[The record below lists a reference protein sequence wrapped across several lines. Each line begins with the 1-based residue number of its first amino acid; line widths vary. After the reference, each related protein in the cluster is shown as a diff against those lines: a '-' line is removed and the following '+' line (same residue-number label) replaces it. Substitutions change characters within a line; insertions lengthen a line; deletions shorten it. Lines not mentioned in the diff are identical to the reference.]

1 VRQCLIIGKA
11 NAGKTL
17 FLINFAEYLGARSL
31 RLSVERSDGSVSDA
45 SFGLADA
52 RKALVDAVPHKT
64 LGLQTLTLS
73 VPRGKTV
80 RRIQLTDS
88 AGLSEDVHETIDV
101 RKAMA
106 QTLRHLRLAGMV
118 LHVVDASQ
126 VGQEGAVEAMGEV
139 DLQIARYAPQ
149 RGPYAIIANK
159 MDLPLAK
166 SGLQT
171 IVQTFRGQPVLPV
184 SALEKRGFREV
195 RSFVWKHAY

>member
-1 VRQCLIIGKA
+1 MKQCLIIGKA

-31 RLSVERSDGSVSDA
+31 RLSVERSDGSASEA
-45 SFGLADA
+45 SFSLTDA
-52 RKALVDAVPHKT
+52 RKTLVDAVPHKT

-73 VPRGKTV
+73 VPGGKTV
-80 RRIQLTDS
+80 RRLQLSDS
-88 AGLSEDVHETIDV
+88 AGLTEDIHEASDV
-101 RKAMA
+101 RRAMA
-106 QTLRHLRLAGMV
+106 QTLRYLRHAGMV

-139 DLQIARYAPQ
+139 DLQIARYAPE
-149 RGPYAIIANK
+149 RGPYAIVANK

-166 SGLQT
+166 QGLQT
-171 IVQTFRGQPVLPV
+171 ILQTFRGKLVLPV

-195 RSFVWKHAY
+195 RTFVWKHA